1 MKYSHNVE
9 IVWDELLN
17 AFADNHKNKVYFLDK
32 NTGEVFFI
40 PSNLKDDE
48 LWHQMESNAERFL
61 EIPAIDYNVERQLYA
76 QFMETVE
83 DEELKLLLD
92 KLINSRELHGNL
104 HDILSFF
111 PEEEERLESIKDDF
125 LSNRVQQWLEV
136 NNLFTMGIESLSM
149 PRS

>member
-40 PSNLKDDE
+40 PTNLKDDE

-76 QFMETVE
+76 QFMERW
-83 DEELKLLLD
+83 KM
-92 KLINSRELHGNL
+92 K
-104 HDILSFF
+104 
-111 PEEEERLESIKDDF
+111 
-125 LSNRVQQWLEV
+125 
-136 NNLFTMGIESLSM
+136 SLSCFWTN
-149 PRS
+149 

>member
-48 LWHQMESNAERFL
+48 LWHQMENNAERFL

-83 DEELKLLLD
+83 DTELKLLLD
-92 KLINSRELHGNL
+92 KLINSREIHGNL
-104 HDILSFF
+104 NDILSFF
-111 PEEEERLESIKDDF
+111 PEEEERLESIRDDF